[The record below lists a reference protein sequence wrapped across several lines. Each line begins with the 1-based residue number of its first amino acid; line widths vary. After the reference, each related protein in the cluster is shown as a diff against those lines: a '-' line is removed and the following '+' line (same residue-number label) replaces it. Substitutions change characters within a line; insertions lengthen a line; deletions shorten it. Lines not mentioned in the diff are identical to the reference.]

1 MITTDLAAIE
11 DSVRGYVTGELV
23 KGKEAAE
30 LADDTD
36 LVRTGL
42 VDSINVLG
50 LVSFVEERYD
60 IELEPGDVQRM
71 RSISEIARVVADKLA
86 G

>member
-50 LVSFVEERYD
+50 LVSFVEEAYD

-71 RSISEIARVVADKLA
+71 RSISEIARVVAGKLA